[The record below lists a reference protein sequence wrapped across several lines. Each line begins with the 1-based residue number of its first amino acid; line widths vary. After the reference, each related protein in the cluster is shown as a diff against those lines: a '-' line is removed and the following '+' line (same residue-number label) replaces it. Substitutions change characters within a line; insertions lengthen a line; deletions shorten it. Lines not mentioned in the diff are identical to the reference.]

1 MREILRWE
9 GAGPRVLTLRPQGR
23 GRTQP
28 RAQLLSTPGTL
39 LAHQSCCCCC
49 WPSLHSPV
57 LPDPRPRALRPDWS
71 LGVSEGVRPWLGWP
85 FLSPWQLLAGEG
97 EHLQEPLSNSFSE
110 NPSGSDRGSGRSVQV
125 SAQPVRLV
133 MGFPHPY
140 PTPSRNGVR
149 TTQRARGGELR
160 KRVAPLGG
168 LREGREPAG
177 HRDPPGLRQSLL
189 CSLSGPWGGST
200 RISIFLAITA
210 LKRAE
215 GGAEPEGE
223 WMGGRSGS
231 IARGDGH
238 SSGTATCS
246 VSGAVCAA
254 EVSSACEAHLSW
266 GSSGEHPPHQSFSKC
281 LSVLYLVPEMVLGA
295 GC

>member
-1 MREILRWE
+1 MRELLRWE
-9 GAGPRVLTLRPQGR
+9 GAGPCVLTLRPQGR

-39 LAHQSCCCCC
+39 LGHQSCCCCC

-110 NPSGSDRGSGRSVQV
+110 NSSGSDRGSGRSVQV

-160 KRVAPLGG
+160 KRVAPLRWPQGRQG
-168 LREGREPAG
+168 ACGAQGPSWASTVPAVLFIWPLGREHQNFYFLG
-177 HRDPPGLRQSLL
+177 HHSLEK
-189 CSLSGPWGGST
+189 S
-200 RISIFLAITA
+200 R
-210 LKRAE
+210 
-215 GGAEPEGE
+215 
-223 WMGGRSGS
+223 GRG
-231 IARGDGH
+231 
-238 SSGTATCS
+238 
-246 VSGAVCAA
+246 
-254 EVSSACEAHLSW
+254 
-266 GSSGEHPPHQSFSKC
+266 
-281 LSVLYLVPEMVLGA
+281 
-295 GC
+295 